1 MHTRGEGGAKKAK
14 NLHTYYVHSPLRS
27 NSVRF
32 TVTRGEVNT
41 LLFQSYYLLANG
53 GYQTGYF
60 SVIGSSWFLILT
72 SINTRLT
79 LISVHGIYVKVV
91 RERAFT
97 AEGKSTAAV
106 PAPEKELLVCVF
118 LSRNREDASNQII

>member
-1 MHTRGEGGAKKAK
+1 M
-14 NLHTYYVHSPLRS
+14 
-27 NSVRF
+27 
-32 TVTRGEVNT
+32 
-41 LLFQSYYLLANG
+41 
-53 GYQTGYF
+53 

-97 AEGKSTAAV
+97 AEGKSKAADS
-106 PAPEKELLVCVF
+106 APEKELLVCVF
-118 LSRNREDASNQII
+118 LSRNREDASNQIIGGTDR